1 MSARDHECP
10 RCHDDA
16 YSPGE
21 GCCYNCGYELH
32 GWLKDLIPA
41 LLLVLLG
48 GFAFSIA
55 INWTFK

>member
-1 MSARDHECP
+1 MSSCDHECP
-10 RCHDDA
+10 RCREDA
-16 YSPGE
+16 YSLAE
-21 GCCYNCGYELH
+21 GCCYSCGHERH